1 MCPVHCCDPVW
12 VGDVVGRQLAQICPT
27 FSTCCPST
35 HHHQVTFAVGTGKSS
50 PSLVA
55 DLGLYCGQLVLPLL
69 APSVLHRLSQ
79 LTTQLQGHFAAVTEQ
94 LNTVLEYLVK
104 APPTE
109 GDPVAMEMV
118 NLTKQM
124 TRDAGSLQF
133 TVSVLQSMWSH
144 ATSEHAVQPR
154 AVEPLEGTSNPLGG
168 TLEPLRGT
176 LEPLEGTLESPGGTL
191 EPLGGTLEPL
201 GGTLEPLGGTLEPP
215 GGTLEPLGGT
225 LEPLGGTL
233 EPPGGTL
240 EPPGGTLEP
249 PGGTLESLGDALEPP
264 GGATLEHHTGQRQYL
279 IDLKSGSQVDLML
292 PGAPVP
298 CNQWFSIARRLINKL
313 TCSLARL
320 KRTHLPVPSN
330 SLTRQQ
336 AKNMFYVLG
345 LQCYAKVSARA
356 MAILVDNCS
365 GSPWW
370 PDLIREIVKEVTN
383 DQRPLFYDK
392 ER

>member
-1 MCPVHCCDPVW
+1 M
-12 VGDVVGRQLAQICPT
+12 
-27 FSTCCPST
+27 
-35 HHHQVTFAVGTGKSS
+35 
-50 PSLVA
+50 
-55 DLGLYCGQLVLPLL
+55 
-69 APSVLHRLSQ
+69 
-79 LTTQLQGHFAAVTEQ
+79 
-94 LNTVLEYLVK
+94 
-104 APPTE
+104 
-109 GDPVAMEMV
+109 
-118 NLTKQM
+118 
-124 TRDAGSLQF
+124 
-133 TVSVLQSMWSH
+133 
-144 ATSEHAVQPR
+144 
-154 AVEPLEGTSNPLGG
+154 
-168 TLEPLRGT
+168 
-176 LEPLEGTLESPGGTL
+176 
-191 EPLGGTLEPL
+191 
-201 GGTLEPLGGTLEPP
+201 
-215 GGTLEPLGGT
+215 
-225 LEPLGGTL
+225 
-233 EPPGGTL
+233 
-240 EPPGGTLEP
+240 
-249 PGGTLESLGDALEPP
+249 
-264 GGATLEHHTGQRQYL
+264 LEHHTGQRQYL

-298 CNQWFSIARRLINKL
+298 CNQWFSVARRLINKL